1 MRRLEK
7 LAFAQWAIA
16 YRQNPIASPSSKP
29 SQALAIKIDSLMS
42 DGEWRTTTAIAD
54 ELQASL
60 TTVQGVMWSIKDA
73 WGYQAVPSKN
83 KGYRKL

>member
-7 LAFAQWAIA
+7 LAFTQWAIA
-16 YRQNPIASPSSKP
+16 YRQNPIAFPSSKP

-42 DGEWRTTTAIAD
+42 DGKWRTATAIAGK
-54 ELQASL
+54 LQVFL
-60 TTVQGVMWSIKDA
+60 TTVQGVMWSIKDD
-73 WGYQAVPSKN
+73 WGYQAIPSKN

>member
-1 MRRLEK
+1 MRRSEK
-7 LAFAQWAIA
+7 LAFAKWAIA
-16 YRQNPIASPSSKP
+16 YRQDPIAAPSSKP

-42 DGEWRTTTAIAD
+42 DGEWRTTTVIAH
-54 ELQASL
+54 ELQASV

-73 WGYQAVPSKN
+73 WGYQAVSSKN